1 MNPLQ
6 LLQLLGAAG
15 ATPPPPAEAE
25 DEILVTGKKRT
36 GPQGLG
42 SLPRYDPADL
52 PPLDDKQPVMMRN
65 NEFLT
70 GAKDAQ
76 QSAPER
82 KGMFGVKGTL
92 RDVLGLIGD
101 TYLTTNGRNPI
112 YRPVQQQERE
122 ADAMAGFSENP
133 QAAMERLAAL
143 PGGQE
148 MAQKLMAQYQADQVR
163 QTQAAAVA
171 QNRQSMD
178 DDRSG
183 RRSLNFMKYAGQT
196 LAGIDPKNSAAL
208 AQTVELLRKR
218 AEALKI
224 DPSDLGIT
232 PDMSPEEIQAT
243 VAGSIGTYQTRQLP
257 IAQQNADANT
267 TRANRPPAGRAP
279 PQQGL
284 SNVDAGVANAVLN
297 GTATPAQQKYYN
309 DRIKRPSKGGA
320 LSSILGEDAPVPAF
334 RIVRQR
340 PKQ

>member
-1 MNPLQ
+1 M
-6 LLQLLGAAG
+6 G
-15 ATPPPPAEAE
+15 
-25 DEILVTGKKRT
+25 R
-36 GPQGLG
+36 
-42 SLPRYDPADL
+42 LPRYDPADL
-52 PPLDDKQPVMMRN
+52 PPMDDKQPVMMRN
-65 NEFLT
+65 NEYLT

-76 QSAPER
+76 QAAPER

-101 TYLTTNGRNPI
+101 TYLTTNGRNAV

-133 QAAMERLAAL
+133 QAAVERLAAL

-148 MAQKLMAQYQADQVR
+148 MAQKLMAQYQADQGR
-163 QTQAAAVA
+163 QVQAESLA
-171 QNRQSMD
+171 QNRTAMA
-178 DDRSG
+178 DDRSS
-183 RRSLNFMKYAGQT
+183 RRTGDFLKYAGQT
-196 LAGIDPKNSAAL
+196 LAGINPRDTQKLAESVAL
-208 AQTVELLRKR
+208 LQKR
-218 AEALKI
+218 ANYLKI
-224 DPSDLGIT
+224 DPGDLGIT
-232 PDMSPEEIQAT
+232 PDMTPGEIQAT
-243 VAGSIGTYQTRQLP
+243 IAGSISTYNTRQLP

-267 TRANRPPAGRAP
+267 TRANRPPVGRAP

-309 DRIKRPSKGGA
+309 DRIKRASKGGA

-334 RIVRQR
+334 RIVGQR